1 MSRVSSVRRK
11 AVAHNSRLWPVLIAV
26 STGMAL
32 AGCGSF
38 GVRPSA
44 SAPSPERQAAL
55 QPRMALTQ
63 APVRIVQQRAG
74 GAANFVLGADE
85 PQPTPKTLAGVGQPV
100 SPEVAQV
107 GVSARRTAIAQTPQE
122 IPPRAV
128 PARVREPI
136 GSVYFASAASRVDPA
151 ALPIVAAAAGRVARA
166 DRVVLT
172 AYTDPN
178 GTQDENR
185 RLAERR
191 AESVTAVLAD
201 RGVDRAQVV
210 VLSRPQCCAR
220 QPLPERD
227 AAPYR
232 RVDIEILTHRLVR
245 SEASRNDP
253 QQHS

>member
-1 MSRVSSVRRK
+1 MSRVFSGRRK
-11 AVAHNSRLWPVLIAV
+11 AVARRSRLWRVLIAV
-26 STGMAL
+26 STGIAL
-32 AGCGSF
+32 AGCGSL
-38 GVRPSA
+38 GVRSSGHA
-44 SAPSPERQAAL
+44 STPGLQIAP
-55 QPRMALTQ
+55 QPRVTLMQSA
-63 APVRIVQQRAG
+63 VRIVQQRAG
-74 GAANFVLGADE
+74 GAATFVLGADE

-107 GVSARRTAIAQTPQE
+107 SVSARHTAITQTPQAN
-122 IPPRAV
+122 PPRAV

-172 AYTDPN
+172 AYTDPY

-201 RGVDRAQVV
+201 RGVDRAHVV

-232 RVDIEILTHRLVR
+232 RVDIEILTHGLVR
-245 SEASRNDP
+245 SEASPHDP

>member
-1 MSRVSSVRRK
+1 MSRGSSGRHQ
-11 AVAHNSRLWPVLIAV
+11 AATQGSRLWSVFIAL
-26 STGMAL
+26 STGIAL
-32 AGCGSF
+32 AGCGLF
-38 GVRPSA
+38 GVRPSPQA
-44 SAPSPERQAAL
+44 SSPERQAAL
-55 QPRMALTQ
+55 QPRMTSTQ
-63 APVRIVQQRAG
+63 APVRIVQQRAR
-74 GAANFVLGADE
+74 GAATFVLGADE
-85 PQPTPKTLAGVGQPV
+85 PLPTPKTLAGVNQPV

-107 GVSARRTAIAQTPQE
+107 GVPARRTAIAQTPQE
-122 IPPRAV
+122 IPLRAV

-172 AYTDPN
+172 AYTDPY

-227 AAPYR
+227 AALYR
-232 RVDIEILTHRLVR
+232 RVDIEILTHQLVR
-245 SEASRNDP
+245 SEASGNDP
-253 QQHS
+253 QQHA